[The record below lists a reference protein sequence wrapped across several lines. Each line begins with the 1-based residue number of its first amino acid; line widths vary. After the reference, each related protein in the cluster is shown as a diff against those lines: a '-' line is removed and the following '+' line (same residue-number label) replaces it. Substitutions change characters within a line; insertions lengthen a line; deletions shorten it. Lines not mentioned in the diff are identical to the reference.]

1 VNQFSDKV
9 NFIWSLKE
17 LLRGPY
23 KDHQVGR
30 VILPLTVL
38 RRLDCVLEP
47 TKAKVLAKAAELKG
61 GKVANT
67 EPILNR
73 VAGASFHN
81 TSKLDFQK
89 LKGDADKIAANLT
102 AYIKGF
108 SSKVREIFEKFN
120 FEPEIARLEENDRL
134 FLVVSKFAEFDL
146 HPDRVSNIEMGY
158 IFEELIRRGNEAANE
173 TAGDHFTPREVIR
186 LMVNLLLAPDR
197 DLLVKKGIVRTLF
210 DPACGTGGM
219 LAVADEYLHELN
231 PDAKLEVFGQDHN
244 PESYAVCGSDML
256 IKGHNIDHI
265 VFGSSFTKDG
275 FSSERF
281 DYLLAN
287 PPFGVEWKPDETAIR
302 KEHETQGLDGRFGAG
317 LPRINDGSFLFL
329 QHMISKMK
337 PTKDGGSRIG
347 IVFNGSPLF
356 TGDAGSGESEIRRW
370 IIENDWL
377 EAIVALPDQLFYN
390 TGIFTYVW
398 IVTNRKAKA
407 RRGKVQLINA
417 VQLSRKMRKS
427 LNNKRNEI
435 AAEQIEDIT
444 RIHGNFRNGEARRL
458 AVSGS
463 NSSNGQDQDGQPH
476 EDDFIVSKVFDNA
489 DFGFRQIAVERP
501 LRLNFQ
507 ASPERIERLREITA
521 FANLAKS
528 KKKDKK
534 QVAQEQAAGR
544 EQQEAILMALGTLK
558 ADKVYRDRDKFVAD
572 LEAAFDRAD
581 LKLAAPLK
589 KAILAALAERDETA
603 EICRNKD
610 GNPEPDS
617 ELRDYENVPLKE
629 DIYEYFER
637 EVRPHVPDA
646 WIDESKRDEKDGHVG
661 RVGYEIPLTRHFY
674 KYVPPRPLEEIE
686 AEIAGLEKDIV
697 RMLREV
703 VG

>member
-1 VNQFSDKV
+1 VTNFGDKV
-9 NFIWSLKE
+9 NFIWSVAD

-23 KDHQVGR
+23 KPAQYGR

-47 TKAKVLAKAAELKG
+47 TKERVLAKAAELKG
-61 GKVANT
+61 GKVANAD
-67 EPILNR
+67 PILNR
-73 VAGASFHN
+73 AAKSSFHN
-81 TSKLDFQK
+81 TSKLDFKK
-89 LKGDADKIAANLT
+89 LKGEPDKIAANLT

-108 SSKVREIFEKFN
+108 SSQVRDIFEKFN
-120 FEPEIARLEENDRL
+120 FEPEIARLDENNRL
-134 FLVVSKFAEFDL
+134 FLVVSKFADIDL

-158 IFEELIRRGNEAANE
+158 VFEELIRRFNEAANE

-186 LMVNLLLAPDR
+186 LMVNLLFAPDR
-197 DLLVKKGIVRTLF
+197 DLLVKKGILRTLF

-265 VFGSSFTKDG
+265 VFGSSFTRDG
-275 FSSERF
+275 FSREKF

-287 PPFGVEWKPDETAIR
+287 PPFGVEWKPEQDAIEKERETL
-302 KEHETQGLDGRFGAG
+302 GYDGRFGAG
-317 LPRINDGSFLFL
+317 TPRINDGSFLFL

-337 PTKDGGSRIG
+337 PVKDGGSRIG

-390 TGIFTYVW
+390 TGIYTYVW
-398 IVTNRKAKA
+398 IVTNRKSKQ
-407 RRGKVQLINA
+407 RRGKVQLING
-417 VQLSRKMRKS
+417 VHFFRKMRKS

-435 AAEQIEDIT
+435 APEHIDALT
-444 RIHGNFRNGEARRL
+444 RIYGNCKDGETWSSAAGGNGEAL
-458 AVSGS
+458 V
-463 NSSNGQDQDGQPH
+463 
-476 EDDFIVSKVFDNA
+476 VSKLFDNL
-489 DFGFRQIAVERP
+489 DFGFRQITVERP

-507 ASPERIERLREITA
+507 ASPERIEQLRGITA
-521 FANLAKS
+521 FQNLARS

-534 QVAQEQAAGR
+534 QVAAEEAAGR
-544 EQQEAILMALGTLK
+544 KQQEAILTVLSTLDAGK
-558 ADKVYRDRDKFVAD
+558 LYKEREAFLAD
-572 LEAAFDRAD
+572 LEAAFDAAD
-581 LKLAAPLK
+581 TKLAAPIK
-589 KAILAALAERDETA
+589 KAIVAALSERDETA
-603 EICRNKD
+603 EICCD
-610 GNPEPDS
+610 ADSNPEADS
-617 ELRDYENVPLKE
+617 ELRDFENVPLKE
-629 DIYEYFER
+629 SIYDYFER
-637 EVRPHVPDA
+637 EVKPHVPDA
-646 WIDESKRDEKDGHVG
+646 WINETVSDHKDGEVG
-661 RVGYEIPLTRHFY
+661 KIGYEIPLTRHFH
-674 KYVPPRPLEEIE
+674 KYIPPRPLEEIE
-686 AEIAGLEKDIV
+686 TEIANLEKDIV

>member
-1 VNQFSDKV
+1 MNFGDKV
-9 NFIWSLKE
+9 SFIWSVAD

-23 KDHQVGR
+23 KPAQYGR

-47 TKAKVLAKAAELKG
+47 TKEKVLAKAAELKD
-61 GKVANT
+61 GKVSNT
-67 EPILNR
+67 DPILNR
-73 VAGASFHN
+73 IAKASFHN
-81 TSKLDFQK
+81 TSKLDFPK
-89 LKGDADKIAANLT
+89 LKGEPDKIAANLT

-108 SSKVREIFEKFN
+108 SSQVRDILDKFN
-120 FEPEIARLEENDRL
+120 FEPEIARLEENNRL
-134 FLVVSKFAEFDL
+134 FLVVSKFAEIDL
-146 HPDRVSNIEMGY
+146 HPDTVSNIEMGY
-158 IFEELIRRGNEAANE
+158 VFEELIRRFNEAANE

-186 LMVNLLLAPDR
+186 LMVNILFAPDR
-197 DLLVKKGIVRTLF
+197 KLLTQQGAVRSLF

-231 PDAKLEVFGQDHN
+231 PDAKLEVFGQDFN

-275 FSSERF
+275 FPTTRF

-287 PPFGVEWKPDETAIR
+287 PPFGVEWKPDQTAIE
-302 KEHETQGLDGRFGAG
+302 KEHDEQGMSGRFGAG

-337 PTKDGGSRIG
+337 PVKDGGSRIG

-398 IVTNRKAKA
+398 IVTNRKPKE
-407 RRGKVQLINA
+407 RRGKVQLINGIHCF
-417 VQLSRKMRKS
+417 RKMRKS

-435 AAEQIEDIT
+435 TAEFIDELT
-444 RIHGNFRNGEARRL
+444 RIYGEFRDGETRRFT
-458 AVSGS
+458 V
-463 NSSNGQDQDGQPH
+463 DGK
-476 EDDFIVSKVFDNA
+476 EDEFVISKVFDNL
-489 DFGFRQIAVERP
+489 DFGFRQITVERP
-501 LRLNFQ
+501 LRLNFM
-507 ASPERIERLREITA
+507 ASPERIQRLREVSA
-521 FANLAKS
+521 FQNLAKS

-534 QVAQEQAAGR
+534 QVAAEEKAGR
-544 EQQEAILMALGTLK
+544 EQQEAIIAALATMNPTKLYK
-558 ADKVYRDRDKFVAD
+558 DRVAFVAN
-572 LEAAFDRAD
+572 LEAAFDRSD
-581 LKLAAPLK
+581 VKLAAPIR
-589 KAILAALAERDETA
+589 KAILSALSERDETA
-603 EICRNKD
+603 EICRDAD
-610 GNPEPDS
+610 GDPEADS

-629 DIYEYFER
+629 DIRDYFDR

-646 WIDESKRDEKDGHVG
+646 WINEATRDEKDGHVG
-661 RVGYEIPLTRHFY
+661 RIGYEIPLTRHFY
-674 KYVPPRPLEEIE
+674 KYVPPRPFEEVKS
-686 AEIAGLEKDIV
+686 EIADMEKDIV

-703 VG
+703 IG

>member
-1 VNQFSDKV
+1 MTNFGDKV
-9 NFIWSLKE
+9 SFIWSVAD

-23 KDHQVGR
+23 KPAQYGR

-47 TKAKVLAKAAELKG
+47 TKEKVLAKAAELKSS
-61 GKVANT
+61 KVANT

-73 VAGASFHN
+73 VAKASFHN
-81 TSKLDFQK
+81 TSKLDFPK
-89 LKGDADKIAANLT
+89 LKGEPDKIAANLT

-108 SSKVREIFEKFN
+108 SSQVRDIFEKFN
-120 FEPEIARLEENDRL
+120 FEPEIARLDENNRL
-134 FLVVSKFAEFDL
+134 FLVASKFAEIDL
-146 HPDRVSNIEMGY
+146 HPDEVSNIEMGY
-158 IFEELIRRGNEAANE
+158 VFEELIRKFNEAANE

-186 LMVNLLLAPDR
+186 LMVNILFAPDR
-197 DLLVKKGIVRTLF
+197 KLLTQPGAVRSLF

-219 LAVADEYLHELN
+219 MAVADEYLHELN

-275 FSSERF
+275 FIGTRF

-287 PPFGVEWKPDETAIR
+287 PPFGVEWKPDQDVIV
-302 KEHETQGLDGRFGAG
+302 KEHENQGMDGRFGAG

-337 PTKDGGSRIG
+337 PVKDGGSRIG

-370 IIENDWL
+370 IIESDWL

-390 TGIFTYVW
+390 TGIFTYIW
-398 IVTNRKAKA
+398 IVTNRKPKE
-407 RRGKVQLINA
+407 RRGKVQLING
-417 VQLSRKMRKS
+417 VQFFRKMRKS

-435 AAEQIEDIT
+435 SDEQIADLT
-444 RIHGNFRNGEARRL
+444 RLYGEFRDGEIRRFT
-458 AVSGS
+458 
-463 NSSNGQDQDGQPH
+463 
-476 EDDFIVSKVFDNA
+476 DDCKEVEFVVSKIFDNL
-489 DFGFRQIAVERP
+489 DFGFRQITVERP

-507 ASPERIERLREITA
+507 ASPERIERLREVSA
-521 FANLAKS
+521 FQNLAKS

-534 QVAQEQAAGR
+534 QIAAEEKAGR
-544 EQQEAILMALGTLK
+544 EQQEAILAALATLDSTILYK
-558 ADKVYRDRDKFVAD
+558 DRGAFVAD
-572 LEAAFDRAD
+572 LEAAFEQGE
-581 LKLAAPLK
+581 LKLAAPIR
-589 KAILAALAERDETA
+589 KAILAALSERDETA
-603 EICRNKD
+603 EICRDED

-629 DIYEYFER
+629 DIRKYFDR
-637 EVRPHVPDA
+637 EVRPHVSDA
-646 WIDESKRDEKDGHVG
+646 WINESVRDEKDGEIG
-661 RVGYEIPLTRHFY
+661 RIGYEIPLTRHFY
-674 KYVPPRPLEEIE
+674 KYVPPCPLEEIE
-686 AEIAGLEKDIV
+686 VEIADLEKDIV

>member
-1 VNQFSDKV
+1 MNNFADKV
-9 NFIWSLKE
+9 SFIWSVADLR
-17 LLRGPY
+17 RGPY
-23 KDHQVGR
+23 KPPQYGR

-47 TKAKVLAKAAELKG
+47 TKEKVLAKAAALKG
-61 GKVANT
+61 GKVANA

-73 VAGASFHN
+73 AAKASFHN
-81 TSKLDFQK
+81 TSKLDFPK
-89 LKGDADKIAANLT
+89 LKGEPDKIAANLT

-108 SSKVREIFEKFN
+108 SSQVRDIFEKFN
-120 FEPEIARLEENDRL
+120 FEPEIARLEENNRL
-134 FLVVSKFAEFDL
+134 FLVVSKFAEIDL
-146 HPDRVSNIEMGY
+146 HPDKVSNIEMGY
-158 IFEELIRRGNEAANE
+158 VFEELIRRFNEAANE

-186 LMVNLLLAPDR
+186 LMVNILFAPDR
-197 DLLVKKGIVRTLF
+197 DLLLKKGVVRTLL

-219 LAVADEYLHELN
+219 LAVADAYLHELN
-231 PDAKLEVFGQDHN
+231 PDARLEVFGQDHN
-244 PESYAVCGSDML
+244 PDSYAVCGSDML

-275 FSSERF
+275 FTGMRF

-287 PPFGVEWKPDETAIR
+287 PPFGVEWKPDQTAIE
-302 KEHETQGLDGRFGAG
+302 KEYDDQGMSGRFGAG

-337 PTKDGGSRIG
+337 AVKDGGSRIG

-377 EAIVALPDQLFYN
+377 QAIVALPDQLFYN

-398 IVTNRKAKA
+398 IVTNRKPKE
-407 RRGKVQLINA
+407 RRGKVQLING
-417 VQLSRKMRKS
+417 VQFFRKMRKS

-435 AAEQIEDIT
+435 TPEFIEDLT
-444 RIHGNFRNGEARRL
+444 RIYGEFRDGETRRFT
-458 AVSGS
+458 V
-463 NSSNGQDQDGQPH
+463 DGKE
-476 EDDFIVSKVFDNA
+476 EDFVVSKVFDNL
-489 DFGFRQIAVERP
+489 DFGFRQITVERP

-507 ASPERIERLREITA
+507 ASPERIERLRDNTA
-521 FANLAKS
+521 FQNLAKS

-534 QVAQEQAAGR
+534 QVAAEENSGR
-544 EQQEAILMALGTLK
+544 EQQEAILAALARMNPAKL
-558 ADKVYRDRDKFVAD
+558 YRVREAFIAD
-572 LEAAFDRAD
+572 LDAMIDRVQ
-581 LKLAAPLK
+581 LKLAAPIR
-589 KAILAALAERDETA
+589 KAILAALSERDEAA
-603 EICRNKD
+603 EVCRD
-610 GNPEPDS
+610 AAGNPEPDS
-617 ELRDYENVPLKE
+617 DLRDHENVPLKE
-629 DIYEYFER
+629 DIHEYFDR
-637 EVRPHVPDA
+637 EVRPHVADA
-646 WIDESKRDEKDGHVG
+646 WINESLKDEKDGEIG

-686 AEIAGLEKDIV
+686 VEIAHLEKDIV

>member
-370 IIENDWL
+370 IFENDWL

>member
-1 VNQFSDKV
+1 MTTVNNFGDKV
-9 NFIWSLKE
+9 SFIWSVAD

-23 KDHQVGR
+23 KPPQYGR

-47 TKAKVLAKAAELKG
+47 TKEKVLAKAGELEG
-61 GKVANT
+61 GKVANA

-73 VAGASFHN
+73 VAKASFHN
-81 TSKLDFQK
+81 TSKLDFKK
-89 LKGDADKIAANLT
+89 LKGEPDKIAANLT

-108 SSKVREIFEKFN
+108 SSQVRDIFEKFN
-120 FEPEIARLEENDRL
+120 FEPEIARLDENNRL
-134 FLVVSKFAEFDL
+134 YLVVSKFADIDL

-158 IFEELIRRGNEAANE
+158 VFEELIRRFNEAANE

-186 LMVNLLLAPDR
+186 LMVNLLFAPDR
-197 DLLVKKGIVRTLF
+197 DLLIKKGIVRTLF
-210 DPACGTGGM
+210 DPASGTGGM

-231 PDAKLEVFGQDHN
+231 PDARLEVFGQDHN

-275 FSSERF
+275 FAGTRF
-281 DYLLAN
+281 DYELAN
-287 PPFGVEWKPDETAIR
+287 PPFGVEWKPDQDAIE
-302 KEHETQGLDGRFGAG
+302 KEHETLGFDGRFGAG

-337 PTKDGGSRIG
+337 PVKDGGSRIG

-377 EAIVALPDQLFYN
+377 DAIVAMPDQLFYN

-398 IVTNRKAKA
+398 IVTNRKPKE

-417 VQLSRKMRKS
+417 VHFYRKMRKS
-427 LNNKRNEI
+427 LNNKRHEI
-435 AAEQIEDIT
+435 AEEHIADIT
-444 RIHGNFRNGEARRL
+444 RIYGDFQHDETRSFNFQENGDTF
-458 AVSGS
+458 V
-463 NSSNGQDQDGQPH
+463 
-476 EDDFIVSKVFDNA
+476 VSKVFANT
-489 DFGFRQIAVERP
+489 DFGFRQITVERP

-507 ASPERIERLREITA
+507 ALPERIERLAEATA
-521 FANLAKS
+521 FQNLAKS
-528 KKKDKK
+528 KKKDRK
-534 QVAQEQAAGR
+534 QVATEEAAGR
-544 EQQEAILMALGTLK
+544 EQQEAILAVLRTMDTAKLYK
-558 ADKVYRDRDKFVAD
+558 DREVFITD
-572 LEAAFDRAD
+572 LEAALDQAG
-581 LKLAAPLK
+581 LKLAAPIK
-589 KAILAALAERDETA
+589 KAILAALCERDETA
-603 EICRNKD
+603 EICRD
-610 GNPEPDS
+610 GHGNPESDPD
-617 ELRDYENVPLKE
+617 LRDYENVPLKE
-629 DIYEYFER
+629 SIYEYFER

-646 WIDESKRDEKDGHVG
+646 WINENKRDKKDGEVG
-661 RVGYEIPLTRHFY
+661 IVGYEIPLTRHFY

-686 AEIAGLEKDIV
+686 GEIADLEKDIV

>member
-1 VNQFSDKV
+1 MTNFGDKV
-9 NFIWSLKE
+9 SFIWSVAD

-23 KDHQVGR
+23 KPAQYGR

-47 TKAKVLAKAAELKG
+47 TKEKVLAKAAELKSS
-61 GKVANT
+61 KVANT

-73 VAGASFHN
+73 VAKASFHN
-81 TSKLDFQK
+81 TSKLDFPK
-89 LKGDADKIAANLT
+89 LKGEPDKIAANLT

-108 SSKVREIFEKFN
+108 SSQVRDIFEKFN
-120 FEPEIARLEENDRL
+120 FEPEIARLDENNRL
-134 FLVVSKFAEFDL
+134 FLVASKFAEIDL
-146 HPDRVSNIEMGY
+146 HPDEVSNIEMGY
-158 IFEELIRRGNEAANE
+158 VFEELIRKFNEAANE

-186 LMVNLLLAPDR
+186 LMVNILFAPDR
-197 DLLVKKGIVRTLF
+197 KLLTQPGAVRSLF

-219 LAVADEYLHELN
+219 MAVADEYLHELN

-275 FSSERF
+275 FIGTRF

-287 PPFGVEWKPDETAIR
+287 PPFGVEWKPDQDVIV
-302 KEHETQGLDGRFGAG
+302 KEHENQGMDGRFGAG

-337 PTKDGGSRIG
+337 PVKDGGSRIG

-370 IIENDWL
+370 IIESDWL

-390 TGIFTYVW
+390 TGIFTYIW
-398 IVTNRKAKA
+398 IVTNRKPKE
-407 RRGKVQLINA
+407 RRGKVQLING
-417 VQLSRKMRKS
+417 VQFFRRMRKS

-435 AAEQIEDIT
+435 SDEQIADLT
-444 RIHGNFRNGEARRL
+444 RLYGEFRDGEIRRFT
-458 AVSGS
+458 
-463 NSSNGQDQDGQPH
+463 
-476 EDDFIVSKVFDNA
+476 DDCKEVEFVVSKIFDNL
-489 DFGFRQIAVERP
+489 DFGFRQITVERP

-507 ASPERIERLREITA
+507 ASPERIERLREVSA
-521 FANLAKS
+521 FQNLAKS

-534 QVAQEQAAGR
+534 QIAAEEKAGR
-544 EQQEAILMALGTLK
+544 EQQEAILAALATLDSTILYK
-558 ADKVYRDRDKFVAD
+558 DRGAFVAD
-572 LEAAFDRAD
+572 LEAAFEQGE
-581 LKLAAPLK
+581 LKLAAPIR
-589 KAILAALAERDETA
+589 KAILAALSERDETA
-603 EICRNKD
+603 EICRDED

-629 DIYEYFER
+629 DIRKYFDR
-637 EVRPHVPDA
+637 EVRPHVSDA
-646 WIDESKRDEKDGHVG
+646 WINESVRDEKDGEIG
-661 RVGYEIPLTRHFY
+661 RIGYEIPLTRHFY
-674 KYVPPRPLEEIE
+674 KYVPPCPLEEIE
-686 AEIAGLEKDIV
+686 VEIADLEKDIV

>member
-1 VNQFSDKV
+1 VNHFAEKV
-9 NFIWSLKE
+9 SFIWSVAD

-23 KDHQVGR
+23 KPPQYGR

-47 TKAKVLAKAAELKG
+47 TKEKVLAKAAQLKG
-61 GKVANT
+61 SKVGVN
-67 EPILNR
+67 ESVLNR
-73 VAGASFHN
+73 VAKASFHN
-81 TSKLDFQK
+81 TSKLDFKK
-89 LKGDADKIAANLT
+89 LKGEPDKIAANLT

-108 SSKVREIFEKFN
+108 SSRVRDIFEKFN
-120 FEPEIARLEENDRL
+120 FEPEIARLDENNRL
-134 FLVVSKFAEFDL
+134 YLVVSKFADINL

-158 IFEELIRRGNEAANE
+158 IFEELIRRFNEAANE

-186 LMVNLLLAPDR
+186 LMVNLLFAPDR
-197 DLLVKKGIVRTLF
+197 DVLVKKGIVRTLF

-265 VFGSSFTKDG
+265 VFGSSFTRDG
-275 FSSERF
+275 FSRERF

-287 PPFGVEWKPDETAIR
+287 PPFGVEWKPDEDFIR
-302 KEHETQGLDGRFGAG
+302 KEHEQQGYDGRFGAG

-337 PTKDGGSRIG
+337 PVEDGGSRIA

-390 TGIFTYVW
+390 TGIYTYIW
-398 IVTNRKAKA
+398 ILTNRKAKE
-407 RRGKVQLINA
+407 RRGKVQLINGIHFF
-417 VQLSRKMRKS
+417 RKMRKS

-435 AAEQIEDIT
+435 APEQIDDLT
-444 RIHGNFRNGEARRL
+444 RIYGNFRDGETWSPAADGNGEPL
-458 AVSGS
+458 V
-463 NSSNGQDQDGQPH
+463 
-476 EDDFIVSKVFDNA
+476 VSKVFDNA
-489 DFGFRQIAVERP
+489 DFGFRQITVERP

-521 FANLAKS
+521 FQNLAKS

-534 QVAQEQAAGR
+534 QAAAEEVAGR
-544 EQQEAILMALGTLK
+544 EQQEAILAILRTMDATKLYKEREAFL
-558 ADKVYRDRDKFVAD
+558 AD
-572 LEAAFDRAD
+572 LEAAFDAAEV
-581 LKLAAPLK
+581 KLTAPIR
-589 KAILAALAERDETA
+589 KAILTALSERDETA
-603 EICRNKD
+603 EICRDAD
-610 GNPEPDS
+610 GNPEPDP

-629 DIYEYFER
+629 GIYEYFER
-637 EVRPHVPDA
+637 EVKPHVPDA
-646 WIDESKRDEKDGHVG
+646 WINETVRDHKDGQVG
-661 RVGYEIPLTRHFY
+661 KVGYEIPLTRHFY
-674 KYVPPRPLEEIE
+674 KYTPPRPLEEIE
-686 AEIAGLEKDIV
+686 AEIAALEKDIV